1 VWNALKVWRDA
12 NANGVGEAGEV
23 WALAGLGISEL
34 DYASGRFIANGQT
47 RQLASPQI
55 TADTAGTRTH
65 VVPEGILVQTTA
77 GGLSLIATHV
87 DDLSALAANRDGVTA
102 FEDTELIVGAADLLA
117 NDTLGGAAGLC
128 LSPYRQ

>member
-1 VWNALKVWRDA
+1 VDADGDGRITNADPAWNELKVWRDA

-77 GGLSLIATHV
+77 GGLSPSHP
-87 DDLSALAANRDGVTA
+87 R
-102 FEDTELIVGAADLLA
+102 
-117 NDTLGGAAGLC
+117 
-128 LSPYRQ
+128 R